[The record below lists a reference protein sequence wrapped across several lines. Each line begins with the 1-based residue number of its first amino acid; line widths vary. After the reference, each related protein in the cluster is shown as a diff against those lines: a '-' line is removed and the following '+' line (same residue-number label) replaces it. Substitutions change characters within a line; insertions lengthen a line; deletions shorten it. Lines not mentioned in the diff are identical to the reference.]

1 MERGAAIQH
10 IEDLRMA
17 TTPAAMETNR
27 RRTHADAFREYLRNA
42 PEFLT
47 RDEIDDALLGSGKGF
62 HTKTDIN
69 NRITQARA
77 SGDISSQGKDRRM
90 KNFRSQVATPASSVK
105 HINGGGSQPTPAD
118 DGAPL
123 EAIVE
128 EAEKT
133 ANDALTDLSITRT
146 VILSHLLLLT
156 SVFKTLRAHS

>member
-1 MERGAAIQH
+1 
-10 IEDLRMA
+10 MA
-17 TTPAAMETNR
+17 TTPAAMDSNK

-42 PEFLT
+42 PEFLS
-47 RDEIDDALLGSGKGF
+47 RDEIDEALLGSGKGF
-62 HTKTDIN
+62 NTKTDIN

-90 KNFRSQVATPASSVK
+90 KNFRSRIATAPSSVK
-105 HINGGGSQPTPAD
+105 HINGGASEPVTHE

-133 ANDALTDLSITRT
+133 AKDALKDLSITRT
-146 VILSHLLLLT
+146 MILSHLLLLT
-156 SVFKTLRAHS
+156 SVFRTLHS